1 MGSSPSEVGNEV
13 LQGRHVGLPPFPL
26 VMAIGMTDIS
36 SLVKEAQDS
45 VMRGIPA
52 FQSVSGEDVIILDS
66 DEEE

>member
-1 MGSSPSEVGNEV
+1 
-13 LQGRHVGLPPFPL
+13 
-26 VMAIGMTDIS
+26 MAIGMTDIS